1 MIPRAGGTDVD
12 NNRAESKRCAEL
24 RIGRHTGRL
33 GVSNEFLERGVGGG
47 EKRGRLSLLAVLITD
62 TEGGSRKSTLKSLA
76 PYVKE
81 HFANAAFG
89 VYPIENDSKIAIIVV
104 ANKYSP
110 NNYWYV
116 T

>member
-1 MIPRAGGTDVD
+1 MLGGRGGQGFLFWPSSSLTPR
-12 NNRAESKRCAEL
+12 
-24 RIGRHTGRL
+24 
-33 GVSNEFLERGVGGG
+33 
-47 EKRGRLSLLAVLITD
+47 
-62 TEGGSRKSTLKSLA
+62 GSRKSTLKSLA

-89 VYPIENDSKIAIIVV
+89 VYPIEHDSKIAIVVV

-116 T
+116 TG